1 MSTIN
6 LELQQLIRG
15 LGGAGAGSGPSSSI
29 YIATGVMAGV
39 VAVIVLMLIVMIYR
53 SEILDTQIFFCRMKY
68 FSIQKNCVKNIFDS
82 KNISY
87 KYC

>member
-15 LGGAGAGSGPSSSI
+15 LGGAGAGAGPSSSI

-53 SEILDTQIFFCRMKY
+53 SEILHTQIFFLYDKIFFY
-68 FSIQKNCVKNIFDS
+68 PKN
-82 KNISY
+82 
-87 KYC
+87 

>member
-15 LGGAGAGSGPSSSI
+15 LGGAGARSGPSSSI

-53 SEILDTQIFFCRMKY
+53 SEILLYTLKYFFCRIKY
-68 FSIQKNCVKNIFDS
+68 FSIQKIVFNRFF
-82 KNISY
+82 
-87 KYC
+87 